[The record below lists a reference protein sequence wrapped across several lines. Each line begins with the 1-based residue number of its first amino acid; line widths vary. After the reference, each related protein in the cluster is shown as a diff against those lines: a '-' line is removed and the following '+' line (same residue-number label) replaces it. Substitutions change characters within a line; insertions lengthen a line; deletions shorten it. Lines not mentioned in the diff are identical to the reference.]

1 MINLRLTYRHYHVL
15 HLIMWG
21 LLLCGALSSCS
32 TKKNTAYSRFYQA
45 FTTRYNV
52 YFNGSEHY
60 KEQKKLVED
69 DYADDYTQLTLYT
82 HPAQSY
88 ASNSAPHPSANFDR
102 TVEKMQKA
110 IQLHSIK
117 KRPKRN
123 SNKMRDPRYRDYLK
137 RDEFNPFIH
146 NAWFMMGK
154 AQFMDGKFTDAAATF
169 HYISR
174 HFTWLPDLA
183 LESKIWEARCYVSE
197 GWLMEAD
204 NLLMHIKDADL
215 KTKSL
220 KEIYNITM
228 SDYMVRS
235 KRNADAIPYI
245 KVAASM
251 ASGGQKA
258 RLYFLL
264 GQLYASVDEKALAYN
279 AFKKAGSG
287 SNTTYRTK
295 FNARIK
301 QSEVFTGSDIEK
313 EVKSLRAM
321 TKYDR
326 NKEYLDQIYY
336 AIGNLYLSRAD
347 TTKAIE
353 NYILAVSKSTRNG
366 MEKAMANLTL
376 GGLYFDQRR
385 FDLAQPCYAEAIT
398 LLNSDFPN
406 YNKLKLRSDILDE
419 LAVYAQN
426 VQLQDSLLALSKLS
440 EDERMKV
447 AQRLADEYIKK
458 QKEAEEEARREEYLA
473 EQSAKGDAF
482 GNNSNSPKDYT
493 LNTDNS
499 WYFYNTA
506 TKNAGKTAFQR
517 QWGNRKL
524 EDDWRRRN
532 KATFSSSDFDEDS
545 DMDTDSISLA
555 EGSDSTSV
563 KQKEAE
569 NPAKPEYYLA
579 QIPTTEEEIAVCNS
593 IIQEGLYNMGVILK
607 DKLEDF
613 PAAISQF
620 DRLLRESPDNEY
632 RLDTYYNLYLIYMRM
647 GESLRAEEYRK
658 LILYH
663 FPESNYGLAMR
674 DPDYLEKLR
683 HMEEDQEEMYADAY
697 QNYLDNNNSAV
708 HQAYED
714 IMDKYPLSK
723 IVPKFMFID
732 ALSYLTDKNYDKFK
746 DVLREMLERY
756 PDTDITPTASSI
768 LSQIAKGRKLEGGS
782 SNVRGMIWDMRLSN
796 DSLAALTD
804 STGLTPFEIA
814 KDTPQYFV
822 IAFDAD
828 STSVNELLFQVARH
842 NFTSFVVRDF
852 DIEPMTF
859 GRLGLIV
866 VKGFANYEELGHYR
880 KVFEADEALK
890 LPPDARIIMISENN
904 FNILLHEGRS
914 LEEYFRF
921 EEEAE
926 SDEVEQK
933 ALDITYDENDA
944 GAEELQSSEQ
954 SEAPSDEDSFR

>member
-1 MINLRLTYRHYHVL
+1 MTRRRFTYRCYRVL
-15 HLIMWG
+15 QFVMLWTLI
-21 LLLCGALSSCS
+21 CVLSNSCS
-32 TKKNTAYSRFYQA
+32 TNKNTAYSRFYQA

-60 KEQKKLVED
+60 KEQRKAVED
-69 DYADDYTQLTLYT
+69 NYADDYTQLTLYT

-88 ASNSAPHPSANFDR
+88 ANNSAPHPSANFDR

-123 SNKMRDPRYRDYLK
+123 PSKMRDPRYREYLK
-137 RDEFNPFIH
+137 RDEYNPFIH
-146 NAWFMMGK
+146 NAWYLMGK
-154 AQFMDGKFTDAAATF
+154 AQFMDGKFTEAAATF

-174 HFTWLPDLA
+174 HFTWMPELV
-183 LESKIWEARCYVSE
+183 LETKIWEARSYISE

-204 NLLMHIKDADL
+204 NLLMHIKEKDL
-215 KTKSL
+215 TTKSL

-228 SDYMVRS
+228 GDYMIRS
-235 KRNADAIPYI
+235 KRNAEAIPYI
-245 KVAASM
+245 SKAASM
-251 ASGGQKA
+251 ASGGQKP

-264 GQLYASVDEKALAYN
+264 GQLYASMDEKGSAYS

-287 SNTTYRTK
+287 TNTPYRTK

-301 QSEVFTGSDIEK
+301 QSEVYTGANIQK
-313 EVKSLRAM
+313 EVNSLKSM
-321 TKYDR
+321 TKYDK
-326 NKEYLDQIYY
+326 NKEFLDQIYY
-336 AIGNLYLSRAD
+336 AIGNLYLSRND
-347 TTKAIE
+347 TVKAIE
-353 NYILAVSKSTRNG
+353 NYRLAVTKSTRNG
-366 MEKAMANLTL
+366 VEKAMANLTL

-398 LLNSDFPN
+398 FLSSDYPN
-406 YNKLKLRSDILDE
+406 YNTLKLRSDKLDE
-419 LAVYAQN
+419 LAVYSQN

-440 EDERMKV
+440 DEDRMKV
-447 AQRLADEYIKK
+447 AQRLADEYVK
-458 QKEAEEEARREEYLA
+458 QQREAEEEARREEYLA
-473 EQSAKGDAF
+473 EQAAKGNVF
-482 GNNSNSPKDYT
+482 GNNTNAPTNYT

-532 KATFSSSDFDEDS
+532 KATFSTSDFEDGYDEEN
-545 DMDTDSISLA
+545 DSITGI
-555 EGSDSTSV
+555 ENSDSTNT
-563 KQKEAE
+563 KLKGIE
-569 NPAKPEYYLA
+569 NPGEAQYYLA
-579 QIPTTEEEIAVCNS
+579 QIPTTEDEIAVCHN
-593 IIQEGLYNMGVILK
+593 IIQEGLYNMGLILK

-613 PAAISQF
+613 PASISQF
-620 DRLLRESPDNEY
+620 DRLLREYPDTEY
-632 RLDTYYNLYLIYMRM
+632 RLETYYNLYLIYMRT
-647 GESLRAEEYRK
+647 GNSGLAEQYRQ
-658 LILYH
+658 LILLH
-663 FPESNYGLAMR
+663 FPETNYGLAMR
-674 DPDYLEKLR
+674 DPNYLDKLR
-683 HMEEDQEEMYADAY
+683 HMEDDQEEMYDKAY
-697 QNYLDNNNSAV
+697 RNYLDNNNAAV
-708 HQAYED
+708 HEAYTE

-746 DVLREMLERY
+746 EVLREMLARY

-768 LSQIAKGRKLEGGS
+768 LTQIARGRKLEGGS

-796 DSLAALTD
+796 DSLSALND
-804 STGLTPFEIA
+804 STGLTPFEAA

-880 KVFEADEALK
+880 KVFEADATLTM
-890 LPPDARIIMISENN
+890 PSDAKIIMISEHN
-904 FNILLHEGRS
+904 FNILLREGRS
-914 LEEYFRF
+914 LEEYFQF
-921 EEEAE
+921 EEESEA
-926 SDEVEQK
+926 DEVEEN
-933 ALDITYDENDA
+933 ALEITYDDNGQVPET
-944 GAEELQSSEQ
+944 E
-954 SEAPSDEDSFR
+954 